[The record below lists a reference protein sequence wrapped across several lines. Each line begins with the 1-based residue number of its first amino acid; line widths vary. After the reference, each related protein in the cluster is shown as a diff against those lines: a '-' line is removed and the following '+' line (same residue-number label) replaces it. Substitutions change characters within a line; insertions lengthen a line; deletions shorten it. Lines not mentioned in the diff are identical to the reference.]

1 MDIKSKVR
9 QYLALKDEATLLTKR
24 TNQIKE
30 ELLLEVEAAEFDD
43 RGHKKLVI
51 EDEYKGEVTLTKQRR
66 VSKSLDM
73 QVAEDILTSKGIK
86 DKCIKMV
93 PTLDE
98 ASIMSAFYEGLLT
111 EADIDAMFPAK
122 VTYAFLVDAKWKT
135 FKLVTGA
142 MAQVNY
148 LQMKFAHALVVIV
161 IAGLASNVWRLYWIN
176 V

>member
-9 QYLALKDEATLLTKR
+9 QYLALKDEEALLTKR

-51 EDEYKGEVTLTKQRR
+51 EDDFKGEVTLTKQRR

-73 QVAEDILTSKGIK
+73 NVAEDILTSKGIK

-98 ASIMSAFYEGLLT
+98 ASIMSSFYEGLLT
-111 EADIDAMFPAK
+111 EEDIDAMFPSK
-122 VTYAFLVDAKWKT
+122 VTYAFLVSAK
-135 FKLVTGA
+135 
-142 MAQVNY
+142 
-148 LQMKFAHALVVIV
+148 
-161 IAGLASNVWRLYWIN
+161 
-176 V
+176 

>member
-9 QYLALKDEATLLTKR
+9 QYLSLRDEATLLTKR

-30 ELLLEVEAAEFDD
+30 ELIEVVEAQEFDD

-73 QVAEDILTSKGIK
+73 DVAENILTTKGIK

-98 ASIMSAFYEGLLT
+98 AAIMSAFYEGLLT
-111 EADIDAMFPAK
+111 EEDIDAMFPSK
-122 VTYAFLVDAKWKT
+122 VTFAFLVDAK
-135 FKLVTGA
+135 
-142 MAQVNY
+142 
-148 LQMKFAHALVVIV
+148 
-161 IAGLASNVWRLYWIN
+161 
-176 V
+176 

>member
-9 QYLALKDEATLLTKR
+9 QYLALKDEEALLAKR
-24 TNQIKE
+24 TNQIRE
-30 ELLLEVEAAEFDD
+30 ELLLEVEAAEFDE

-51 EDEYKGEVTLTKQRR
+51 EDEFKGEVTLTKQRK

-73 QVAEDILTSKGIK
+73 DIAENILTSKGIK

-111 EADIDAMFPAK
+111 EEDIDAMFPSK
-122 VTYAFLVDAKWKT
+122 VTYAFLVKAK
-135 FKLVTGA
+135 
-142 MAQVNY
+142 
-148 LQMKFAHALVVIV
+148 
-161 IAGLASNVWRLYWIN
+161 
-176 V
+176 

>member
-9 QYLALKDEATLLTKR
+9 QYLSLRDEAELLTKR

-30 ELLLEVEAAEFDD
+30 ELIEVVEAQEFDD

-73 QVAEDILTSKGIK
+73 DVAENILTTKGIK

-98 ASIMSAFYEGLLT
+98 AAIMSAFYEGLLT
-111 EADIDAMFPAK
+111 EEDIDAMFPSK
-122 VTYAFLVDAKWKT
+122 VTFAFLVDAK
-135 FKLVTGA
+135 
-142 MAQVNY
+142 
-148 LQMKFAHALVVIV
+148 
-161 IAGLASNVWRLYWIN
+161 
-176 V
+176 

>member
-9 QYLALKDEATLLTKR
+9 QYLSLRDEAALLTKR

-30 ELLLEVEAAEFDD
+30 ELIEVVEAQEFDD

-73 QVAEDILTSKGIK
+73 DVAENILTTKGIK

-98 ASIMSAFYEGLLT
+98 AAIMSAFYEGLLT
-111 EADIDAMFPAK
+111 EEDIDAMFPSK
-122 VTYAFLVDAKWKT
+122 VTFAFLVDAK
-135 FKLVTGA
+135 
-142 MAQVNY
+142 
-148 LQMKFAHALVVIV
+148 
-161 IAGLASNVWRLYWIN
+161 
-176 V
+176 